1 MLLTSRQKEIIRI
14 LKLNNSWIKGESLAG
29 VLNVTVR
36 TIRNDIRNM
45 EKDDII
51 LSSKNGYKLND
62 RCNLDKYFDSEVT
75 PITPEE
81 RVSYILNKLLNSNKP
96 IDMLDVADDI
106 FVSDA
111 TLKDDLKKI
120 RLLINSYNLILKK
133 DLNMISIEGNEKD
146 KRKLITNII
155 YNEANNNFLN
165 INNNKSFL
173 KDYNFNHIKAII
185 FDILKS
191 CNIYSNEYSVTSLAL
206 HIAILI
212 ERITNNCTLNND
224 EYSSFEYESYYEY
237 GIAKKIVNELEKNYN
252 IKFPPQETYYITFL
266 LMGKTTINYSTINM
280 QNLGN
285 FIEEYYIELVK
296 KIIDKIDNY
305 YHLKLNDEEFLI
317 KFVIHIKNLL
327 LRAKNDAY
335 SRNPLNK
342 SIKLAYP
349 FIYDIAVYISN
360 EIYNETGLNIN
371 DDEIGYIAIHISVAI
386 EKSKILSKKIKTAI
400 ICPRYYDMHLRII
413 EKLMSRYSDD
423 IEITDVIT
431 SLGCL
436 TDFSKVDLIISTLNP
451 DDNIKVPW
459 IKVDP
464 LLSNDNYIKID
475 QNIQKI
481 NEYKNKFIVGQAV
494 IKCFDRDLFSKNIYF
509 KDEFEVIKYMGDKAV
524 LKGLVK
530 EDFVESVIKR
540 EKLSSTAFGYNFA
553 IPHALDMTAKKTVI
567 SVLISDKPIKWGDN
581 YVQLIFLIS
590 VNQKDRK
597 DFMKLYDSIISIL
610 AKEENVKL
618 LVKSNNY
625 DDFIDYILQL
635 SQAEAAESS

>member
-1 MLLTSRQKEIIRI
+1 MPLTSRQKEIIRL
-14 LKLNNSWIKGESLAG
+14 LKLNNSWMKGESLADI
-29 VLNVTVR
+29 LKVTVR

-45 EKDDII
+45 KKDNII

-62 RCNLDKYFDSEVT
+62 KCNLDKYFDSEVT

-111 TLKDDLKKI
+111 TLKKDLKKI
-120 RLLINSYNLILKK
+120 RSLINDYKLVLKK
-133 DLNMISIEGNEKD
+133 DLNMISIEGNEKN
-146 KRKLITNII
+146 KRKLITDII

-173 KDYNFNHIKAII
+173 KDYNFNHIKTII
-185 FDILKS
+185 FDVLKS
-191 CNIYSNEYSVTSLAL
+191 CNIYSNDYSVTSLAL
-206 HIAILI
+206 HITILM
-212 ERITNNCTLNND
+212 ERITNNCTLNTD

-237 GIAKKIVNELEKNYN
+237 GIAIKIVNELEKNYN
-252 IKFPPQETYYITFL
+252 IKFPPQETCYITFL

-280 QNLGN
+280 QNLGD

-296 KIIDKIDNY
+296 KIIDKTDNY
-305 YHLKLNDEEFLI
+305 YHLKLNDEEFFI

-327 LRAKNDAY
+327 LRAKNGVY

-342 SIKLAYP
+342 SIKLEYP

-360 EIYNETGLNIN
+360 EIYNETKLKIN
-371 DDEIGYIAIHISVAI
+371 DDEIGYIALYISVAI
-386 EKSKILSKKIKTAI
+386 EKSKILGKKIKTAI

-413 EKLMSRYSDD
+413 EKLMNRYSDD

-431 SLGCL
+431 SLGYL
-436 TDFSKVDLIISTLNP
+436 TDFSKVDLIISTLSP
-451 DDNIKVPW
+451 DENIKIPW
-459 IKVDP
+459 IKIDP

-475 QNIQKI
+475 QSIQKI
-481 NEYKNKFIVGQAV
+481 NEYKNKSIVRQAV
-494 IKCFDRDLFSKNIYF
+494 IKCFDRELFSKNIYF
-509 KDEFEVIKYMGDKAV
+509 KDEFDTIQYMGKKV
-524 LKGLVK
+524 VRKGLVN
-530 EDFVESVIKR
+530 EDFIESAIKR

-553 IPHALDMTAKKTVI
+553 IPHALDMTAKRTVI
-567 SVLISDKPIKWGDN
+567 SVLINDKPIKWGEN
-581 YVQLIFLIS
+581 YVQLVFLIS
-590 VNQKDRK
+590 VNKKDRN

-610 AKEENVKL
+610 SKEENVKL

-625 DDFIDYILQL
+625 EDFIDYILQL
-635 SQAEAAESS
+635 FQSETSE

>member
-29 VLNVTVR
+29 TLNVTVR

-45 EKDDII
+45 DGDEII

-111 TLKDDLKKI
+111 TLKEDLKKI
-120 RLLINSYNLILKK
+120 RLLINSYKLVLKK

-155 YNEANNNFLN
+155 YSEANNNFLN

-173 KDYNFNHIKAII
+173 KDYNFNHIKSII

-212 ERITNNCTLNND
+212 ERITNNCTLNTD
-224 EYSSFEYESYYEY
+224 EYCSFEYESYYEY

-305 YHLKLNDEEFLI
+305 YHLKLDDEEFLI

-327 LRAKNDAY
+327 LRAKNNAY

-360 EIYNETGLNIN
+360 EIYNETELNIN

-413 EKLMSRYSDD
+413 EKLMNKYSDD

-436 TDFSKVDLIISTLNP
+436 TDFSKVDLIISTLSP
-451 DDNIKVPW
+451 DGNIKIPW
-459 IKVDP
+459 IKIDP

-475 QNIQKI
+475 KNIQKI

-494 IKCFDRDLFSKNIYF
+494 IKCFDRDLFSKNVYL
-509 KDEFEVIKYMGDKAV
+509 KDEFEVIKYMGDKAL

-567 SVLISDKPIKWGDN
+567 SVLINDKPIKWGEN

-590 VNQKDRK
+590 VNKKDRK
-597 DFMKLYDSIISIL
+597 DFMKLYDSMISIL

-625 DDFIDYILQL
+625 EDFIDYILQL
-635 SQAEAAESS
+635 SQAETSE